1 MCVFIFL
8 CNVSHENIN
17 FLIIVTILNNIKSEL
32 NTIKKLWKIT

>member
-8 CNVSHENIN
+8 CSVSRENVN
-17 FLIIVTILNNIKSEL
+17 FFIIVIILNNLKSEL